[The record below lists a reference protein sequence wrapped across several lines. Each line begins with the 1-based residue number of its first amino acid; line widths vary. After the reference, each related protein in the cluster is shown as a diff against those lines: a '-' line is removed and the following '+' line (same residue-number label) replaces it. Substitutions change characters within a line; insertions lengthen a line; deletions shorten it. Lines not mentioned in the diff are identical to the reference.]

1 MFGAD
6 SHGIHNEN
14 RHRKPMTSQHDD
26 PAYAA
31 VDAAADPGSPAAA
44 PQAVESQPDA
54 DQDAASPALDAT
66 PAVDP
71 ADDADTTGP
80 LSGLPLS
87 ITDQSDDARPSE
99 PEGVEPGRADT
110 EDGDTED
117 VDTEDVDTE
126 DTEARDTEPQD
137 GPTGDPEPAEA
148 PDDTTSVTAG
158 DGLARESLPSADR
171 DIDTGRLPR
180 VEPGGGWMS
189 RPSGALSAPDGL
201 PGPHPVT
208 DPTRTTVVGG
218 VGALPAAAVGALP
231 AGAAGIGRGP
241 TPFAPRA
248 LPWSLPGLS
257 TSGTPATA
265 SAQAAPPGPTG
276 LIHPD
281 AAGASGPGTRVAPDV
296 GAPSPWSRAGA
307 ATAAWTAAHPHP
319 ASATTA
325 NPAWTEPGL
334 EPGAGPSVPVTSDP
348 RSRAVAGGARVRRGI
363 LIGAAVA
370 VLALGAGF
378 GGGALAVHTTDTNS
392 AASTSPVASSQVSA
406 GTSAAP
412 AGSVQA
418 VAQAVLPSVVS
429 VVAASTQAEDE
440 GSGVVLTTS
449 GLILTNNHVID
460 GAKTIT
466 VQFNDGTTSSAKV
479 VGVDATDD
487 LAVLRVSGVSGLV
500 PAVLGSSAALAVGQQ
515 VVAIGSPLGYS
526 ETVTTGIVS
535 ALNRPVRTSSAQG
548 SGSATAQDTV
558 LNAIQTDAAINP
570 GNSGGPLVDMKG
582 QVVGINSAI
591 ASLSG
596 GQSGQTGSI
605 GVGFAIPIDQAW
617 RIAQEIIDTGHATH
631 ALLGATVRDS
641 VDSTTGIS
649 NGATIVT
656 VTPGGGAAK
665 AGLKTGDVVTKVGSQ
680 PIGSSDALVATIRS
694 TPPNTKVGIT
704 YLRDSASRTVSVALG
719 SATG

>member
-1 MFGAD
+1 M
-6 SHGIHNEN
+6 
-14 RHRKPMTSQHDD
+14 
-26 PAYAA
+26 
-31 VDAAADPGSPAAA
+31 
-44 PQAVESQPDA
+44 
-54 DQDAASPALDAT
+54 
-66 PAVDP
+66 
-71 ADDADTTGP
+71 
-80 LSGLPLS
+80 
-87 ITDQSDDARPSE
+87 
-99 PEGVEPGRADT
+99 
-110 EDGDTED
+110 
-117 VDTEDVDTE
+117 
-126 DTEARDTEPQD
+126 
-137 GPTGDPEPAEA
+137 
-148 PDDTTSVTAG
+148 
-158 DGLARESLPSADR
+158 
-171 DIDTGRLPR
+171 
-180 VEPGGGWMS
+180 
-189 RPSGALSAPDGL
+189 
-201 PGPHPVT
+201 
-208 DPTRTTVVGG
+208 
-218 VGALPAAAVGALP
+218 
-231 AGAAGIGRGP
+231 
-241 TPFAPRA
+241 
-248 LPWSLPGLS
+248 
-257 TSGTPATA
+257 
-265 SAQAAPPGPTG
+265 
-276 LIHPD
+276 
-281 AAGASGPGTRVAPDV
+281 
-296 GAPSPWSRAGA
+296 
-307 ATAAWTAAHPHP
+307 
-319 ASATTA
+319 
-325 NPAWTEPGL
+325 
-334 EPGAGPSVPVTSDP
+334 EPGAGPGAPVASDP

-378 GGGALAVHTTDTNS
+378 GGGALAVHTTDKNS

-412 AGSVQA
+412 GGSVQA

-500 PAVLGSSAALAVGQQ
+500 PAVLGSSA
-515 VVAIGSPLGYS
+515 IGSPLGYS

-548 SGSATAQDTV
+548 NGSATAQDTV

-641 VDSTTGIS
+641 VDSSTGIS